1 MPADLGESKP
11 VPRRTLQKRGTSSPK
26 SGGRRKMSKT
36 ASGTELHLEDEME
49 LDQGQEEFGQS
60 VSGSDSDEQ
69 VMAELAQGKE

>member
-1 MPADLGESKP
+1 
-11 VPRRTLQKRGTSSPK
+11 
-26 SGGRRKMSKT
+26 MSKT